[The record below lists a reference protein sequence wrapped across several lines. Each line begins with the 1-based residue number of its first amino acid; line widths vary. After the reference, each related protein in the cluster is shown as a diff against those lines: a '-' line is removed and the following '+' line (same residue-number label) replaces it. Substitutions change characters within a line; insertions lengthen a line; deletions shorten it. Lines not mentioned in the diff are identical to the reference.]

1 MLKKLLFVIAI
12 ATLVTSN
19 LQAQSG
25 SKQGSGNK
33 GSGNKG
39 SGSSS
44 YNSGG
49 SGSKEA
55 RAMEQAIDKMASK
68 IARTDFAGISLDKTQ
83 RGTLKSLTEAN
94 YQQITSLNAQIGQ
107 LIPKR
112 GLSKLQKTYKTA
124 IKEGKSEKDAMI
136 VSMEVIGLPSDV
148 QEKILKLSESKMELM
163 GKITMGVKETLTE
176 EQSAILAEKMAMK
189 EEKMKEA
196 AGSGTQAPAGSG
208 TQAPAGSGTQ
218 APAGSGTQAPAG
230 SGTQAPAGSGTQ
242 APAGSGTQAPAGSGS
257 K

>member
-68 IARTDFAGISLDKTQ
+68 IARTDFAGISLNKTQ
-83 RGTLKSLTEAN
+83 RATLKSLTEAN
-94 YQQITSLNAQIGQ
+94 YQLIANLNAQIGQ

-112 GLSKLQKTYKTA
+112 GLAKLQKTYKAA
-124 IKEGKSEKDAMI
+124 IKEGKSEKDAMV

-230 SGTQAPAGSGTQ
+230 SGTQAPAGSG
-242 APAGSGTQAPAGSGS
+242 S

>member
-33 GSGNKG
+33 GSG
-39 SGSSS
+39 SSS
-44 YNSGG
+44 YNSAGSG

-55 RAMEQAIDKMASK
+55 RLMDQAIDKMASK

-196 AGSGTQAPAGSG
+196 AGSGTQAPAG
-208 TQAPAGSGTQ
+208 QW
-218 APAGSGTQAPAG
+218 
-230 SGTQAPAGSGTQ
+230 
-242 APAGSGTQAPAGSGS
+242 

>member
-33 GSGNKG
+33 GSGSK
-39 SGSSS
+39 GSSS

-55 RAMEQAIDKMASK
+55 RLMDQAIDKMASK

-148 QEKILKLSESKMELM
+148 QEKILKLSEAKMELTS
-163 GKITMGVKETLTE
+163 KITMGVKETLTE
-176 EQSAILAEKMAMK
+176 EQSAILAEKMAV
-189 EEKMKEA
+189 KEA

-208 TQAPAGSGTQ
+208 TQAS
-218 APAGSGTQAPAG
+218 
-230 SGTQAPAGSGTQ
+230 AGSGTQ

>member
-33 GSGNKG
+33 GSG
-39 SGSSS
+39 SSS
-44 YNSGG
+44 YNSAGSG

-55 RAMEQAIDKMASK
+55 RLMDQAIDKMASK

-94 YQQITSLNAQIGQ
+94 YKQISGLNAQMGQ

-112 GLSKLQKTYKTA
+112 GHSKLQKTYKAA

-230 SGTQAPAGSGTQ
+230 SG
-242 APAGSGTQAPAGSGS
+242 S

>member
-25 SKQGSGNK
+25 AKQGSGNK

-39 SGSSS
+39 SGNSS
-44 YNSGG
+44 YNSAG
-49 SGSKEA
+49 SGSKKA
-55 RAMEQAIDKMASK
+55 RLMDQAIDKMASK

-136 VSMEVIGLPSDV
+136 VSMEVIGLPGDV
-148 QEKILKLSESKMELM
+148 QEKILKLSEAKMELM
-163 GKITMGVKETLTE
+163 SKITMGVKETLTE

-189 EEKMKEA
+189 EAKMKEAKMKEA

-242 APAGSGTQAPAGSGS
+242 APAGSGS